1 MHDKV
6 KSQSR
11 RAIPAVSTVLDSLGQ
26 TELPRPLVVDIV
38 RSELSQIR
46 RSKQVPDLTGIVGR
60 IRRALEK
67 LRVSRMQPV
76 INGTGVVI
84 HTNLGRSP
92 LSQGAGEVLRNIAS
106 AYNNI
111 ELDLETGNRGHRG
124 AYLERAL
131 AVLCQA

>member
-76 INGTGVVI
+76 INGTGV
-84 HTNLGRSP
+84 TP
-92 LSQGAGEVLRNIAS
+92 PS
-106 AYNNI
+106 AKESVAWKAFTRLQSSGGYVN
-111 ELDLETGNRGHRG
+111 TGNNAHDFT
-124 AYLERAL
+124 YKT
-131 AVLCQA
+131 VVS